1 MIELK
6 LFEACKCFYLGKYLH
21 MNELTGIPI
30 DITFL
35 SFNSKTA
42 SKIFFLENISF
53 YIQDKEVLL
62 TDGIIK
68 LIEFYFIYINIIV
81 SNS

>member
-6 LFEACKCFYLGKYLH
+6 LFEACKFFYLGKYLH
-21 MNELTGIPI
+21 MNELTGISI

-35 SFNSKTA
+35 SSNSKTA
-42 SKIFFLENISF
+42 STISFLEHISF

-62 TDGIIK
+62 TDGVIK
-68 LIEFYFIYINIIV
+68 LIELHFICINIIV
-81 SNS
+81 RNS